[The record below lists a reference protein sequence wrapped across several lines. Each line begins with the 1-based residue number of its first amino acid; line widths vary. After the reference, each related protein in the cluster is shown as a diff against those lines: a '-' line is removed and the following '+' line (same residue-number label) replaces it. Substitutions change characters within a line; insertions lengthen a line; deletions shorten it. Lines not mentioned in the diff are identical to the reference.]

1 MMCMG
6 FGRGCS
12 EVYDD
17 DGGDAA
23 AVDDDDDAGGDAGGD
38 DMQYQMRV
46 KA

>member
-1 MMCMG
+1 MCMG